1 MFVKGLLGVDDGDDE
16 VVDVDYKVDYH
27 LFDADECESPSL
39 PNVQQLKMPPVSTL
53 TCKLFL
59 GKKTGREVLRRSCL
73 RSKQPKLQA
82 AATLI
87 ANWFLIML
95 K

>member
-39 PNVQQLKMPPVSTL
+39 PNVQQLPRCHLFQLSPVS
-53 TCKLFL
+53 FSSA
-59 GKKTGREVLRRSCL
+59 RRPAE
-73 RSKQPKLQA
+73 K
-82 AATLI
+82 
-87 ANWFLIML
+87 F
-95 K
+95 